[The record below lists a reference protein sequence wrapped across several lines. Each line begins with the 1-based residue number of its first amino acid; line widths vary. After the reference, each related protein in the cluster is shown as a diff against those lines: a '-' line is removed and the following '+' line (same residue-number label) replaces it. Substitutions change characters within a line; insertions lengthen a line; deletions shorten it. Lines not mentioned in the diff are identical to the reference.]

1 MKEQKKFLG
10 ILGGMGP
17 EATQILYHRIIDKTP
32 AKNDQEHIPTLILSD
47 TFIPDRTA
55 SILSHNTEDIFNK
68 LLSDCLFLEKSGCS
82 CIAISCNTAHY
93 FADDL
98 QEKLSIPILHMPRL
112 TIKRI
117 KENPKNK
124 KIAIIATDGTIK
136 TGVYRKAIETYGLIA
151 FEPEEDIQK
160 EVMHLIYDEIKK
172 GEKGNPDTFAK
183 IDKAIKDAG
192 CDKAILG
199 CTELS
204 VYKEYHEL
212 SNMYIDSTDVLADE
226 CVKFFLH
233 NYTE

>member
-1 MKEQKKFLG
+1 
-10 ILGGMGP
+10 
-17 EATQILYHRIIDKTP
+17 
-32 AKNDQEHIPTLILSD
+32 
-47 TFIPDRTA
+47 
-55 SILSHNTEDIFNK
+55 
-68 LLSDCLFLEKSGCS
+68 
-82 CIAISCNTAHY
+82 
-93 FADDL
+93 
-98 QEKLSIPILHMPRL
+98 MPRL

-136 TGVYRKAIETYGLIA
+136 TGVYRKAIEAYGLIS